1 MHSARIWYKRR
12 AMDVLPFSL
21 LSVET
26 FVRAL
31 SCFSE
36 KRILKALFKE
46 NNLEAFVVR
55 LQFTQPRLDQNSD
68 FAAPL
73 PDKANTG
80 HNNIPKFYML
90 YNVVLEA

>member
-1 MHSARIWYKRR
+1 MHSVRVLYERR
-12 AMDVLPFSL
+12 AIDVLPFSL

-31 SCFSE
+31 FCFSE

-55 LQFTQPRLDQNSD
+55 LQFTPSRLDQNSD
-68 FAAPL
+68 FAVPL
-73 PDKANTG
+73 PD
-80 HNNIPKFYML
+80 
-90 YNVVLEA
+90 